1 MRSFSRGIRSA
12 AAPAPA
18 AGQFRA
24 DDPREIPR
32 AGGRRGRV
40 PCPEE
45 PDALGLGL
53 ATRDGVDT
61 DDQRDVI
68 DWLATP
74 AAYGPGVTDVERVDT
89 HAAIVFL
96 AGDGAWKLKRAVRYD
111 YLDYSTPDR
120 RRACCEAE
128 LARNVRLAPSIY
140 RRVVAVTREAAGG
153 LAIGGA
159 GAPVD
164 WLVAMRRFDSEA
176 LCDRLAARGAL
187 PLEAMPAL
195 AREVAALH
203 ATAEHRV
210 DHGGAAGIRWV
221 IDGNVSALRAAGATF
236 EPAAIDTL
244 ARASEARLEQH
255 AALLDTRRDEGLVRL
270 CHGDLHLRNLVML
283 HGVPTP
289 FDAVEFNDEIACIDT
304 GYDLAFLLMDL
315 WRRGLRRHANVVL
328 DEYLQRTGDVELL
341 ALLPLFLS
349 CRAAVRAK
357 TSMAAAQLATPEA
370 RPALFDTAREYVR
383 LARTF
388 LEPPPPRLVAT
399 GGRSGTGKSTL
410 AAALAPDLGAPPGAW
425 VLRSDVERKRLFGV
439 APATPLDGDAYT
451 HATTARVYA
460 GLRLEA
466 RLALDAGHTVVC
478 DATFTDAVERAA
490 IAGVADDAGVPFT
503 GLWLDAPVD
512 VLEARVRTRHG
523 DASDADATVVRAQ
536 PVTPPGGWRVV
547 DASGDAVT
555 TLAAARAA
563 LGLPPVP

>member
-1 MRSFSRGIRSA
+1 MRCFFRGIRRA
-12 AAPAPA
+12 AAARRV

-32 AGGRRGRV
+32 ARPPLGRV
-40 PCPEE
+40 PFPEA
-45 PDALGLGL
+45 PGALGVGL
-53 ATRDGVDT
+53 ADRDGVET

-74 AAYGPGVTDVERVDT
+74 AAYGPGVTDVERIDT

-128 LARNVRLAPSIY
+128 LARNTRLAPSIY
-140 RRVVAVTREAAGG
+140 RRVVAVTREPEGG
-153 LAIGGA
+153 FAIGGA
-159 GAPVD
+159 GTPVD
-164 WLVAMRRFDSEA
+164 WLVAMRRFDGEA
-176 LCDRLAARGAL
+176 LCDRLATRGAL

-195 AREVAALH
+195 AREVAAMH

-210 DHGGAAGIRWV
+210 DHGGAAGLRWV
-221 IDGNVSALRAAGATF
+221 IDGNVSALRAAGPTF
-236 EPAAIDTL
+236 EAAAIDSL
-244 ARASEARLEQH
+244 ARATHARLVRH

-315 WRRGLRRHANVVL
+315 WRRGLHRHANVVL
-328 DEYLQRTGDVELL
+328 GEYLQHTGDVELL
-341 ALLPLFLS
+341 APLPLFLS

-357 TSMAAAQLATPEA
+357 TSVAAARLATPEA
-370 RPALFDTAREYVR
+370 QPALVDTAREYVR
-383 LARTF
+383 LALTF
-388 LEPPPPRLVAT
+388 LDPPPPRLVAT

-410 AAALAPDLGAPPGAW
+410 AAALAPVIGAPPGAW

-439 APATPLDGDAYT
+439 APATPLDGDAYS

-466 RLALDAGHTVVC
+466 RLALDAGHAVVC
-478 DATFTDAVERAA
+478 DATFTDAAERDA
-490 IAGVADDAGVPFT
+490 IARVADDAAVPFT
-503 GLWLDAPVD
+503 GLWLDAPVE
-512 VLEARVRTRHG
+512 VLEARVQARHG
-523 DASDADATVVRAQ
+523 DASDADVAVVRAQ
-536 PVTPPGGWRVV
+536 PATPPAGWRVV
-547 DASGDAVT
+547 DASGDAAA
-555 TLAAARAA
+555 TLSAARAA
-563 LGLPPVP
+563 LARPTAP

>member
-53 ATRDGVDT
+53 AARDGVDT

-195 AREVAALH
+195 AREVAAMH
-203 ATAEHRV
+203 ATAGHRV
-210 DHGGAAGIRWV
+210 DHGGGRPRPAVHPR
-221 IDGNVSALRAAGATF
+221 LAGANRAVLAMDAQQA
-236 EPAAIDTL
+236 PALDQERLELFDPGRGQVA
-244 ARASEARLEQH
+244 EARGHWDQ
-255 AALLDTRRDEGLVRL
+255 AGRRDAQSAMES
-270 CHGDLHLRNLVML
+270 
-283 HGVPTP
+283 P
-289 FDAVEFNDEIACIDT
+289 
-304 GYDLAFLLMDL
+304 LLMSTRTSPSIMKVGDT
-315 WRRGLRRHANVVL
+315 WIPFCRA
-328 DEYLQRTGDVELL
+328 YLQCHLISRSRSGI
-341 ALLPLFLS
+341 
-349 CRAAVRAK
+349 AK
-357 TSMAAAQLATPEA
+357 AAASS
-370 RPALFDTAREYVR
+370 RPL
-383 LARTF
+383 
-388 LEPPPPRLVAT
+388 
-399 GGRSGTGKSTL
+399 
-410 AAALAPDLGAPPGAW
+410 
-425 VLRSDVERKRLFGV
+425 
-439 APATPLDGDAYT
+439 
-451 HATTARVYA
+451 
-460 GLRLEA
+460 
-466 RLALDAGHTVVC
+466 
-478 DATFTDAVERAA
+478 
-490 IAGVADDAGVPFT
+490 
-503 GLWLDAPVD
+503 
-512 VLEARVRTRHG
+512 
-523 DASDADATVVRAQ
+523 
-536 PVTPPGGWRVV
+536 
-547 DASGDAVT
+547 
-555 TLAAARAA
+555 
-563 LGLPPVP
+563 